1 MRARGVQTMPGITS
15 VSTVPDVSLGYHWS
29 HPGLVPV
36 TFCDHKNWY
45 EKCWSFCLVLS
56 AIRFSCVCFLVDR
69 NCLRSNQKYEIGD
82 LAQGVESQQHLNVYR
97 CSSTPTRGL
106 LDLTASSEA
115 SQLHSRK
122 RGEPAGSG
130 WFIVAENCMTSM
142 KQGIGVSSQTP
153 AYRQTHK
160 NSKIGA
166 TYSGFGTSCMSSS
179 QQDNKCIFPEAGGYA
194 PNHPQTGGVLDCF
207 PGGSVDVEMRPDL
220 PDLRL
225 PWVRAAGCGC
235 GSPFFRPRTSQ
246 DIVRWNML

>member
-56 AIRFSCVCFLVDR
+56 AISFSCVCFLVDR

-82 LAQGVESQQHLNVYR
+82 LGQGVESQQHLNVYR

-142 KQGIGVSSQTP
+142 QQGIGVSSDHGQGPDPYLSSNSQEFYNRSHLFWIWNKLYEQLST
-153 AYRQTHK
+153 RQ
-160 NSKIGA
+160 
-166 TYSGFGTSCMSSS
+166 
-179 QQDNKCIFPEAGGYA
+179 
-194 PNHPQTGGVLDCF
+194 
-207 PGGSVDVEMRPDL
+207 
-220 PDLRL
+220 
-225 PWVRAAGCGC
+225 
-235 GSPFFRPRTSQ
+235 
-246 DIVRWNML
+246 